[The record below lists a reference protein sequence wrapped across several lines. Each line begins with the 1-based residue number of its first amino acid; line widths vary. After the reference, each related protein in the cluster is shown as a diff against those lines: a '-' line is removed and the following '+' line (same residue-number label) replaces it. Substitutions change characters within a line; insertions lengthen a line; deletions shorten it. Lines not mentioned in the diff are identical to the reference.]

1 MEVKMT
7 SEGNFKHT
15 ESFLK
20 RIIHK
25 DYYQVLENYAKEGVR
40 YLQIATPKDTG
51 KTAASWSY
59 EIINSDSGVTVSWI
73 NDNYINGYYYGAS
86 GRVPLVIVLING
98 HATSSGR
105 YIPPNDFVSPTL
117 APVIVKMKD
126 AVWSEVTK

>member
-7 SEGNFKHT
+7 SEGSFSST

-20 RIIHK
+20 RIAHK
-25 DYYQVLENYAKEGVR
+25 DYYNVLEKYAKEGVQR
-40 YLQIATPKDTG
+40 LQIATPKDTG

-59 EIINSDSGVTVSWI
+59 EITVNKDSVNVSWS
-73 NDNYINGYYYGAS
+73 NDNYVDGYYYGAT
-86 GRVPLVIVLING
+86 GKTPLVIILING
-98 HATSSGR
+98 HATSSGK

-117 APVIVKMKD
+117 APVIVDMKD